1 MHAGKNLASPI
12 NAVELT
18 VAEADLP
25 VRLDAFLAR
34 RMPWRSRSFFCQMI
48 DKGEVHVNGAS
59 ARAARR
65 LGVNDFVALN
75 VAAYQQPYAPPVG
88 VDLSVIHEDDDLL
101 VLNKPPGIV
110 VHPTGVHL
118 YDTLLNVLHARYADA
133 AYLPR
138 PVHRLDRETGGV
150 LVCVKNDAAR
160 THVARQIEARRIVKT
175 YRALVHGVVAAR
187 AGEIMLPLGTSR
199 HSHIRLKQDVVFDGG
214 LPAHTAYEVM
224 ASAPVV
230 QGFLDGLSLLA
241 VRILTGRTHQ
251 IRVHMAA
258 LGHPVLADKL
268 YGRENACTVGP
279 IPVAHHLLH
288 AHSFACLHPRTDT
301 PVEFTAPLSP
311 SFAACVRYVWQ
322 EGLQ

>member
-1 MHAGKNLASPI
+1 MPAGKNLAAPI
-12 NAVELT
+12 NAVSLSVT
-18 VAEADLP
+18 EADLP

-48 DKGEVHVNGAS
+48 KKGEVRVNGGL
-59 ARAARR
+59 ARAGRR
-65 LGVNDFVALN
+65 LEINDLVALD
-75 VAAYQQPYAPPVG
+75 VTSYQQHYSPPA
-88 VDLSVIHEDDDLL
+88 DMDISIIYEDDDLL

-110 VHPTGVHL
+110 VHPTGIHL
-118 YDTLLNVLHARYADA
+118 YDTLLNVVHAQYSGA

-150 LVCVKNDAAR
+150 LMCVKNDAAR
-160 THVARQIEARRIVKT
+160 THVARQIEARRIGKT
-175 YRALVHGVVAAR
+175 YRALVHGMISPR
-187 AGEIMLPLGTSR
+187 AGEIMMPIGTSR

-214 LPAHTAYEVM
+214 LPAHTTYEVI

-230 QGFLDGLSLLA
+230 QGFLDGLSLLS
-241 VRILTGRTHQ
+241 VRIFTGRTHQ

-268 YGRENACTVGP
+268 YGREDECAVGSV
-279 IPVAHHLLH
+279 PVVHHLLH
-288 AHSFACLHPRTDT
+288 AHSFACVHPRTDK

-311 SFAACVRYVWQ
+311 VFAACVQHLWHAP
-322 EGLQ
+322 L